1 MTETQLLLST
11 AGRVTMIATALT
23 AVTTGI
29 MSGVFFSFST
39 SVMKALAKLPVPQ
52 GIAAMQTMNVTIVNP
67 LFLLVLAGSTISCVI
82 LLVTA
87 PFTGAPH
94 SGLRIAGTLIYLVGA
109 IGVTAAVNVPM
120 NNALAAADP
129 TSAAG
134 ARMWQD
140 YLGRWTKFNH
150 VRALASIAATALLTL
165 ALLPSG
171 R

>member
-1 MTETQLLLST
+1 MNESQLLLST
-11 AGRVTMIATALT
+11 AGRVTLIATALT

-39 SVMKALAKLPVPQ
+39 SVMKALAKLPAAQ
-52 GIAAMQTMNVTIVNP
+52 GIAAMQGMNVSIVNP
-67 LFLLVLAGSTISCVI
+67 VFLLVLAGSTVSCVV
-82 LLVTA
+82 LLFSA

-94 SGLRIAGTLIYLVGA
+94 PGLRVAGALLYLVGA

-120 NNALAAADP
+120 NNALAAVDP
-129 TSAAG
+129 SSVAG
-134 ARMWQD
+134 ARVWQD
-140 YLGRWTKFNH
+140 YLSRWTRFNH
-150 VRALASIAATALLTL
+150 VRTLTSVGATALLTL